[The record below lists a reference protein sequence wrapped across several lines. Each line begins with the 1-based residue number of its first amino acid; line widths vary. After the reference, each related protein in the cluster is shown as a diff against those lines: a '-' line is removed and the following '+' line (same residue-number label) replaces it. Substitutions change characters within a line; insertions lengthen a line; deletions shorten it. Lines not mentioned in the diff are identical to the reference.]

1 MADYLNTTN
10 LSRRS
15 ILGTGIAAA
24 GALAVSALPAIAIA
38 SNADAKLLQLCRNW
52 HRLHRA
58 YNVAIRRQD
67 DAEMAQGPLP
77 PVPTILQQRIEVF
90 PGVPEDDLI
99 PAYHALD
106 GYDHRHEW
114 ISRGHAKAVAEGK
127 FRLERGLFPGADP
140 NDTTLVSIP
149 ETARAKARECLKAHE
164 QWERA
169 RKARTAESECRE
181 AIANQFGA
189 RLDDMARAIAET
201 PAQTMQ
207 GLRAK
212 LAIID
217 AETDCADDTGLI
229 ASALDDMRRI
239 DTGAQLSPP
248 FAA

>member
-1 MADYLNTTN
+1 MADSLNTTN

-24 GALAVSALPAIAIA
+24 GALAAAALPAIAA

-58 YNVAIRRQD
+58 YNAAIRRQD
-67 DAEMAQGPLP
+67 DAELAQGPLP
-77 PVPTILQQRIEVF
+77 PIPAILQQRIEVF
-90 PGVPEDDLI
+90 PGLPSDDLI

-106 GYDHRHEW
+106 GYDYRHEW

-164 QWERA
+164 QWEWA
-169 RKARTAESECRE
+169 RKARTAETERRE

-189 RLDDMARAIAET
+189 RFDEMARAIAET

-217 AETDCADDTGLI
+217 EEPDCADDTGLI
-229 ASALDDMRRI
+229 ASVFEDMGRI
-239 DTGAQLSPP
+239 EASAALSPP
-248 FAA
+248 LAA